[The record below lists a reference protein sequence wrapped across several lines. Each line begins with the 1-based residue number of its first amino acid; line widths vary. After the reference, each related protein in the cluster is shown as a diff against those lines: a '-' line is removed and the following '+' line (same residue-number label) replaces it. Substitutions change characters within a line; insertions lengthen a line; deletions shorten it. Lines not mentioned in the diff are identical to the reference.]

1 MKLVSVVI
9 WLFVFGQSL
18 VFQSPKWQKL
28 FDGQTLK
35 GWHTLPGGQWTVKE
49 GALIGKN
56 EKSDARHGLLVTDK
70 NYKNFVVRMKYKAIK
85 GNSGFYFRIQETGDV
100 VGVKGLQAEI
110 DPDKDAGG
118 LYETNGR
125 AWVVQPKPSDVKTWY
140 KPNEWNEM
148 MITAQEGDIVV
159 TVNGQVS
166 AQLTNDPG
174 LREGHFALQLHGG
187 QDVEV
192 MFRDIQIME
201 K

>member
-1 MKLVSVVI
+1 MKVFYVAAWLAISHLLVAA
-9 WLFVFGQSL
+9 QT
-18 VFQSPKWQKL
+18 PKWQKL

-35 GWHTLPGGQWTVKE
+35 GWHTIPGGQWTVKD
-49 GALIGKN
+49 GAIIGKN
-56 EKSDARHGLLVTDK
+56 DKSDARHGLLVSDK
-70 NYKNFVVRMKYKAIK
+70 TYRNFVVRMKYKAIK
-85 GNSGFYFRIQETGDV
+85 GNSGFYFRVQETGDV
-100 VGVKGLQAEI
+100 VGVKGFQAEI

-118 LYETNGR
+118 LYETSGR
-125 AWVVQPKPSDVKTWY
+125 AWVVQPKPADVKTWY

-148 MITAQEGDIVV
+148 MITAQDGNITV
-159 TVNGQVS
+159 TVNGKVT

-174 LREGHFALQLHGG
+174 LPEGKFALQLHGS